1 MVHLLPYERYDAYQ
15 KTVKRLSEMANCLAD
30 HNLCQNFETALQEQD
45 ENVDLPE
52 QVHVEVPHHDPSLED
67 LEGADHLQ
75 LVTGDAD
82 TILHQHCH
90 LLDVHDAD
98 LHNEHVGHNAQHL
111 QHATGGQQQE
121 GPDLGQENIR
131 KKALTKK
138 KCPPKKCPTKKCPWS
153 RYHTSKESLKANNSI
168 RNLRVVERFGVP
180 AAGLQVITRRNY
192 KDMLANKKENVE
204 ETTEKKLKELTDDI
218 SERLSKEVFRDEGK
232 EVIEHTRTLLD
243 LPSLAVK
250 IRKSSSVKA
259 ALMEFGR
266 WFEALMKIPVEDL
279 RDVPRDELKH
289 QFKVFVSRLEEVT
302 KEYSI
307 EELKQLDSKIL
318 IKQFFDPNK
327 DLFVDI
333 EMVLH
338 AISVASVKLSCE
350 SILES
355 FVSQYE
361 NHFDEHRN
369 VSEETANEEFLIA
382 RNGPN
387 LAHADGVITEALDM
401 YWEGKPWHFYRTSP
415 LEKLVHPSGSSST
428 LKRFQATRNPL
439 PIMD

>member
-15 KTVKRLSEMANCLAD
+15 KTVKRLSEMTKCLAD
-30 HNLCQNFETALQEQD
+30 HNLCQNFETAMQE
-45 ENVDLPE
+45 EGKNASLPE
-52 QVHVEVPHHDPSLED
+52 PHTDLSLED
-67 LEGADHLQ
+67 AEGADHMQ
-75 LVTGDAD
+75 LVTGDAAVHGAD
-82 TILHQHCH
+82 PHTDG
-90 LLDVHDAD
+90 LL
-98 LHNEHVGHNAQHL
+98 
-111 QHATGGQQQE
+111 QQE
-121 GPDLGQENIR
+121 EGIDLGQEHIR
-131 KKALTKK
+131 QKTPNK
-138 KCPPKKCPTKKCPWS
+138 KCPPKKCSTKKGPTKKCPWP

-180 AAGLQVITRRNY
+180 AAGLQVITRRAY
-192 KDMLANKKENVE
+192 QDMLANKKENVE
-204 ETTEKKLKELTDDI
+204 DITEKKLKELTDDI
-218 SERLSKEVFRDEGK
+218 TEKLSKEVFSDEGK

-250 IRKSSSVKA
+250 VRYSSPVKV
-259 ALMEFGR
+259 ALMEYGR
-266 WFEALMKIPVEDL
+266 WFEAVMKIPVEDL
-279 RDVPRDELKH
+279 KDVPKDELKQ
-289 QFKVFVSRLEEVT
+289 QFKGFVSRLEDIT
-302 KEYSI
+302 HEYSI
-307 EELKQLDSKIL
+307 QELKELDSKIL

-327 DLFVDI
+327 ELFVDI

-338 AISVASVKLSCE
+338 AIAVASVKLSCE

-361 NHFDEHRN
+361 NHFDEHIN

-387 LAHADGVITEALDM
+387 LAHADGVISEALDV

-428 LKRFQATRNPL
+428 LRKFQATRNPL
-439 PIMD
+439 PFMD